1 MAKRNIKVAVK
12 RLEDGKTYRFNSIK
26 ECANE
31 LKLSE
36 TAIQNCL
43 RGKWKQTKGYEL
55 IRVEDIPEELVWI
68 WIGTKY
74 HQVDKIANVLG
85 MHLGKKYRLK
95 SMFVNGSNIKETV
108 EMCNELRSDKTRKF
122 KFIAIDVGLCETEC
136 LMLRTDGGLKPS
148 SGIREQ
154 NLVVG
159 DMGYIINISNVYK
172 HIKDRNPKEL
182 LKENYI
188 DRKVIKKTNK
198 IISRI
203 YTKLDST
210 LQALGGE

>member
-95 SMFVNGSNIKETV
+95 SMFVNGSNISPIKKST
-108 EMCNELRSDKTRKF
+108 LAPKF
-122 KFIAIDVGLCETEC
+122 KAFSLATQIAFSDISVAVRCICFSSKAKLIAIQPEPVPISTTSTSLS
-136 LMLRTDGGLKPS
+136 LKYLS
-148 SGIREQ
+148 
-154 NLVVG
+154 
-159 DMGYIINISNVYK
+159 
-172 HIKDRNPKEL
+172 
-182 LKENYI
+182 
-188 DRKVIKKTNK
+188 
-198 IISRI
+198 
-203 YTKLDST
+203 
-210 LQALGGE
+210 